1 MMPPDTVAAVVVT
14 HDPDERFTRLIEAL
28 IDQVDT
34 IWIVDNGSQASIL
47 EGVVGLAGQSDDRI
61 ILIPNLENHGLAA
74 AQNQGITAALEA
86 RPSWILLMDH
96 DSIPAPNMV
105 REMLLAARAYPAPE
119 KIGFMVPRHDDD
131 RGFPSASV
139 FTYRSFR
146 VLRWGTI
153 EPGRVEDR
161 AAFAMASG
169 CLIPAERL
177 RQVGPMTEDFFI
189 DYIDYDF
196 SFRVRRAGYRIIV
209 VGAASLKHRLGE
221 LREGR
226 FLWRVKSYK
235 EHSAKRR
242 YTIYRN
248 RIRVMIRHGFW
259 FPEFVQFELLSVSKD
274 FLQLLFWESGKAT
287 KLRAILAGIGDGIL
301 GRGGVRRG

>member
-1 MMPPDTVAAVVVT
+1 MMLPDTVAAVVVT
-14 HDPDERFTRLIEAL
+14 HDPDERFARLIEAL

-34 IWIVDNGSQASIL
+34 IRIVDNGSQASIL
-47 EGVVGLAGQSDDRI
+47 EEVIGLAGQSDGQI
-61 ILIPNLENHGLAA
+61 TVISNLENHGLAA
-74 AQNQGITAALEA
+74 AQNQGITAALKVQ
-86 RPSWILLMDH
+86 PSWVLLMDH

-105 REMLLAARAYPAPE
+105 QEMLSAARAYPEPE
-119 KIGFMVPRHDDD
+119 KIGFMAPRHDDD
-131 RGFPSASV
+131 RGLPSASV
-139 FTYRSFR
+139 FTYGSFR
-146 VLRWGTI
+146 VLRWGTV
-153 EPGRVEDR
+153 EPGCVEDR
-161 AAFAMASG
+161 AVFAMASG
-169 CLIPAERL
+169 CLIPAGRL
-177 RQVGPMTEDFFI
+177 MQVGPMTENFFI

-196 SFRVRRAGYRIIV
+196 SFRIRRAGYRIIV

-221 LREGR
+221 LRESR
-226 FLWRVKSYK
+226 FLWWVKSYK

-248 RIRVMIRHGFW
+248 RIRVMIRHGLW
-259 FPEFVQFELLSVSKD
+259 FPEFIQFEFLSVSRD